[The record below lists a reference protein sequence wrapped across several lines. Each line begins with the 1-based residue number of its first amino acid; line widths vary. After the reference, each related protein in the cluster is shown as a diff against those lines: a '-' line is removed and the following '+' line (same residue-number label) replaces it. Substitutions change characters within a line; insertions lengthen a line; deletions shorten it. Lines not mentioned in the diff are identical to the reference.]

1 MRKAALGD
9 NRTESITLRVEKK
22 VLSKLREEA
31 DRTLKSVN
39 VLGNQV
45 FKFYVNWH
53 SVAVDAGFIYVDRK
67 NFSRIIEKLTE
78 SEIDEVLDDFFEK
91 EFAGRITMIA
101 GGAELE
107 QFLRAMEGWLL
118 GSGFPYRHITN
129 NEVETYVIQHNM
141 GNKTGYYL
149 KSYFKRA
156 LEFVKAKHVE
166 AKSTPDAVW
175 LVFAP

>member
-1 MRKAALGD
+1 MRKAVLGD
-9 NRTESITLRVEKK
+9 RRTESITLRVEKR
-22 VLSKLREEA
+22 VLNKLREEA

-53 SVAVDAGFIYVDRK
+53 SVAVDAGFIYVDRR

-78 SEIDEVLDDFFEK
+78 SEIDQVLDDYFEK

-101 GGAELE
+101 GSTEME
-107 QFLRAMEGWLL
+107 QFLKAMEGWLL
-118 GSGFPYRHITN
+118 GSGFHYRHITN

-141 GNKTGYYL
+141 GNKAGYYL
-149 KSYFKRA
+149 ESYFKRA
-156 LEFVKAKHVE
+156 LEYVKAKHVE
-166 AKSTPDAVW
+166 SKSTSDTVW
-175 LVFAP
+175 LVFAT

>member
-1 MRKAALGD
+1 MRKGASGD
-9 NRTESITLRVEKK
+9 SKTESITLRVEKK
-22 VLSKLREEA
+22 VLNKLREEA

-78 SEIDEVLDDFFEK
+78 AEIDQVLDEFFEK
-91 EFAGRITMIA
+91 EFAGRIKMIS
-101 GGAELE
+101 GDMDMEH
-107 QFLRAMEGWLL
+107 FLKAMEGWLL
-118 GSGFPYRHITN
+118 GSGFHYRHMTN
-129 NEVETYVIQHNM
+129 NEVETYVIQHDM
-141 GNKTGYYL
+141 GNKSAYYL
-149 KSYFKRA
+149 RSYFKRA
-156 LEFVKAKHVE
+156 LEYVNAKHIDV
-166 AKSTPDAVW
+166 KSTSDTVW